1 MAYFS
6 LAQKRL
12 LMTAVPTLNLVL
24 EPLPKNSNGATNK
37 AGVTYET
44 VTTASGSTEIVQCV
58 NCAVPN
64 CWQHR
69 EASLW
74 AEPIIFFD
82 FPSNEDTA
90 MKWEKVYKFIPF
102 NLCVQSII
110 FFFLAGFRGC

>member
-1 MAYFS
+1 MFS

-12 LMTAVPTLNLVL
+12 LMTAVPTLNLIL
-24 EPLPKNSNGATNK
+24 EPLPKISNGATNK
-37 AGVTYET
+37 VAYET

-74 AEPIIFFD
+74 AEPVIFFD

-90 MKWEKVYKFIPF
+90 MKWEKVYNFF
-102 NLCVQSII
+102 YFYLC
-110 FFFLAGFRGC
+110 A